1 MAKKSRMS
9 VLKRQREARKAE
21 KAAVKRDR
29 REQRR
34 VDGLQEAT
42 RDDLAAYLDVP
53 EDEVV
58 GEMVPSAAESQPVES
73 QPAEPQPEGAEE
85 PTGT

>member
-21 KAAVKRDR
+21 KAAVKRER

-34 VDGLQEAT
+34 SEGLQEAT
-42 RDDLAAYLDVP
+42 RDDLAAYLDMP
-53 EDEVV
+53 EDEILDT
-58 GEMVPSAAESQPVES
+58 AESTE
-73 QPAEPQPEGAEE
+73 AAEE

>member
-21 KAAVKRDR
+21 KAAVKRER

-34 VDGLQEAT
+34 TEGLQEPT

-53 EDEVV
+53 GDQIEGAED
-58 GEMVPSAAESQPVES
+58 AEE
-73 QPAEPQPEGAEE
+73 AKAAEE

>member
-9 VLKRQREARKAE
+9 VLKRQREVRKAE
-21 KAAVKRDR
+21 KAAVKRER

-34 VDGLQEAT
+34 TEGLQEPT

-53 EDEVV
+53 GDQIEGAED
-58 GEMVPSAAESQPVES
+58 AEE
-73 QPAEPQPEGAEE
+73 AKAAEE